1 MISFLVTEKECFQS
15 ILGGQRIVAES
26 LEEAKAEPRKMK
38 FFDGTVLTIENSA
51 GLEVAR
57 FDGERW
63 FDDVEIPDMRDMFA
77 EPERTIR

>member
-15 ILGGQRIVAES
+15 IRGGQRIVAES

-57 FDGERW
+57 FDGEPL
-63 FDDVEIPDMRDMFA
+63 FEHTDSCILYTYDADDE
-77 EPERTIR
+77 